1 MKTVAPCKSLTE
13 RRFLAERALVKRYVK
28 ITSEPLPRNEVA
40 SLCCKQGGTAVIEFI
55 VVPASSDAGTF
66 LFHRLCVL
74 RDHAGCREVSLRR
87 ESFSA
92 DFFDAIVDSVSN
104 LQKGM
109 KINV

>member
-1 MKTVAPCKSLTE
+1 ME
-13 RRFLAERALVKRYVK
+13 RRPAPLSWSRVCQNLRAIAYRC
-28 ITSEPLPRNEVA
+28 S
-40 SLCCKQGGTAVIEFI
+40 KQGGTAVIEFI

-109 KINV
+109 EINV